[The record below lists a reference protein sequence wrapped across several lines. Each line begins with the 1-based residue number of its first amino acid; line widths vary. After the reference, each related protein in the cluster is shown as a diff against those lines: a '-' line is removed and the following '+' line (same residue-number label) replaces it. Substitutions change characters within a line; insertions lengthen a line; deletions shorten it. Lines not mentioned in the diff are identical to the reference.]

1 MRVEALC
8 ENDGMCLVVWASRHF
23 ACPQGFMDAMEFSW
37 SKHKMWSSSKGGG
50 ALEDDMNAIKRKLDL
65 WGVGFLSSVSVS
77 LLFHWCL

>member
-1 MRVEALC
+1 
-8 ENDGMCLVVWASRHF
+8 
-23 ACPQGFMDAMEFSW
+23 MDAMEFSW

-77 LLFHWCL
+77 LLFHWCW